1 MDEISEEMLRLDL
14 KLSQSNNE
22 RIRLEQEFQR
32 CKKLTKQAKEK
43 VRQQELERKR
53 QLELLAA
60 EKASSSSSKK
70 KKGSDKSAAK
80 VTVT

>member
-32 CKKLTKQAKEK
+32 YKKLTKQAKEK
-43 VRQQELERKR
+43 VKQQELERKR
-53 QLELLAA
+53 Q
-60 EKASSSSSKK
+60 
-70 KKGSDKSAAK
+70 
-80 VTVT
+80 